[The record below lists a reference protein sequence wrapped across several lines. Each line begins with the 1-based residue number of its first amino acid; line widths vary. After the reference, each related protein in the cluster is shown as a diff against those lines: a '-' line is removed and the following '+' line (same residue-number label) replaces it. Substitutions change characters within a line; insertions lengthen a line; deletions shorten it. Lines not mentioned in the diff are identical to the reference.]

1 MSIRA
6 TPSSL
11 FDIKA
16 RESVGGGGLDEER
29 KKGGREERMEKEE
42 RLQSTRLYPPNI
54 GENVSVESE

>member
-1 MSIRA
+1 MW
-6 TPSSL
+6 
-11 FDIKA
+11 
-16 RESVGGGGLDEER
+16 GGGLDEER